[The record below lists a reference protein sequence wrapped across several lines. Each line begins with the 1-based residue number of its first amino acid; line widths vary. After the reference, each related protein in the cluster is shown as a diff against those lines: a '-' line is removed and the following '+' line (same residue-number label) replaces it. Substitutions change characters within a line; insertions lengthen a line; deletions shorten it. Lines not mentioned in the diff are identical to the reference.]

1 MSEGTATARSD
12 APREPAGSQAG
23 VKALARPQR
32 PTASSQILGTLRAA
46 ILDMTLPPGAP
57 LAEKE
62 LTDRFG
68 VSRTPVREALIRLA
82 EEKLVDIF
90 PQSGT
95 FVGRI
100 PLAALPEAVIVRK
113 ALEAASLDLAMARAD
128 ANAFAELER
137 VIARQQAMAGLDDRE
152 GFHASDEAFHEL
164 IAAIGGHPGIWRV
177 AQQAKTQIDRCRRL
191 TLPTPG
197 RMQHVIAEHRRIL
210 AAMRAGDVAAA
221 RAALDHHL
229 SAVLPD
235 AEAIRSRYPDYFC

>member
-1 MSEGTATARSD
+1 MNEGTWPERAD
-12 APREPAGSQAG
+12 APREPAATPAG
-23 VKALARPQR
+23 VKAPARPQR
-32 PTASSQILGTLRAA
+32 PTAASQILGALRAA
-46 ILDMTLPPGAP
+46 ILDMSLPPGAP

-62 LTDRFG
+62 LTERFG

-100 PLAALPEAVIVRK
+100 PLSALPEAVIVRK
-113 ALEAASLDLAMARAD
+113 ALEAASLDLALARAD
-128 ANAFAELER
+128 AAAFADLER
-137 VIARQQAMAGLDDRE
+137 IIARQQAMAGLDDRE
-152 GFHASDEAFHEL
+152 GFHAADEAFHEM

-177 AQQAKTQIDRCRRL
+177 AQQAKAQIDRCRRL

-197 RMQHVIAEHRRIL
+197 RMQHVIAEHRDIL
-210 AAMRAGDVAAA
+210 AAMRAGDGPAA
-221 RAALDHHL
+221 RAALDRHL

-235 AEAIRSRYPDYFC
+235 AEAIRSRHPDYFC